1 MGKKWLA
8 VMALA
13 GACAVLGGCGQKA
26 EETTAAAA
34 ATEAATEAAA
44 AEDTTAAE
52 AEAGGEEA
60 AAAGDLTIG
69 VTNAGQPERLCA
81 VFHLRYV

>member
-34 ATEAATEAAA
+34 ATEAAATEAAA

-69 VTNAGQPERLCA
+69 VTMQGNQSGF
-81 VFHLRYV
+81 V